1 MRIILGIILFM
12 VGSLWLEIIISV
24 GVGTALRL
32 WEKRKG
38 EKKNEHRIISR

>member
-32 WEKRKG
+32 WEKRK
-38 EKKNEHRIISR
+38 NEAD

>member
-12 VGSLWLEIIISV
+12 VGSFWLSIIISV

-32 WEKRKG
+32 WEKRK
-38 EKKNEHRIISR
+38 NEGN